1 MITTKTGDKGQTTCG
16 NKKIDKDSLLVNLVG
31 EIDELQA
38 VMGIVRCKFVGD
50 NLKDPLQLV
59 IENIQK
65 DLMKING
72 ELACEMKFVEIE
84 KKING
89 FEKEIEKMEGE
100 LPELKEFLIP
110 GVNETEAYL
119 NLARTV
125 CRRIERGAVK
135 LNREKPINSSVLVYL
150 NRLSDYLFLIMR
162 KAGN

>member
-16 NKKIDKDSLLVNLVG
+16 NKRIDKDSLLVNLVG

-38 VMGIVRCKFVGD
+38 VLGIVRCKFVGD
-50 NLKDPLQLV
+50 NRKDPLQMV

-72 ELACEMKFVEIE
+72 ELACEMKFIEIE
-84 KKING
+84 KKIDG

-110 GVNETEAYL
+110 GINETEAYL

-125 CRRIERGAVK
+125 CRRIERTAVK
-135 LNREKPINSSVLVYL
+135 LNKEKPINSSVLVYL
-150 NRLSDYLFLIMR
+150 NRLSDYLFLMVR
-162 KAGN
+162 KFSN